1 MAIPVYHFQGET
13 LNFANS
19 ATSLGF
25 CLGLFI
31 YPVPTTNLFFSYG
44 FNYAILLFSPIM
56 LMHIFGV
63 VFMSQNNSKVSAGK
77 LPGSKTVTESIKA
90 VTSNGKVK

>member
-1 MAIPVYHFQGET
+1 MACVAIPVYHFQGET

-19 ATSLGF
+19 ATSLEL

-31 YPVPTTNLFFSYG
+31 YPVPTTNLFS
-44 FNYAILLFSPIM
+44 FSPNM

-63 VFMSQNNSKVSAGK
+63 VFMSQNNGKVSAGK

-90 VTSNGKVK
+90 ETSDGKVK